1 MNINASNQLN
11 PRNVKHTN
19 VLSNFPGT
27 IHIDANGDRL
37 ADFQLFQFKSDVGQ
51 LVLVKQFDGQKR
63 SIQPVEGQQ
72 IFWKYG
78 EKLLSK
84 VFVNN
89 TGVQKSNLL
98 PGYDSG

>member
-1 MNINASNQLN
+1 MKRYGAHPITLLRVSLKLFMNINAFNQLN

-78 EKLLSK
+78 EK
-84 VFVNN
+84 FE
-89 TGVQKSNLL
+89 
-98 PGYDSG
+98 